1 MLKAITWTN
10 GLPSLFQ
17 PLPHAELNLKTRT
30 FVMLH
35 FKMANLSPNN
45 VLTEGLKVEVAVR
58 LINSIKLKNVNL
70 PVEKHCQAVE

>member
-1 MLKAITWTN
+1 MLKTITWTN

-45 VLTEGLKVEVAVR
+45 VLTEGLKVVVAVR

>member
-1 MLKAITWTN
+1 MLKTLTWTN
-10 GLPSLFQ
+10 GLLSLFQ
-17 PLPHAELNLKTRT
+17 PLPHPELNLKTRT

-45 VLTEGLKVEVAVR
+45 VLTEALKVVVAVM